1 MKVLLFVLAFCPCL
15 LHAQSAYDIVKKADE
30 KMRGKTSQATMTIRT
45 VRPAWSRAMEVKT
58 WMKGTTYALILIKSP
73 ARDKGT
79 AFLKKKKE
87 VWNWL
92 PTLERTV
99 KLPPSMMSQSWMGT
113 DFTNDDLVKE
123 SSALEDYTHRIV
135 GDTVIDGRPSWK
147 ILFLPKPQAAVVWG
161 KLIVCIDKKD
171 YLELYTEFY
180 EEDGSLLNRMRG
192 YDVKMMDGRII
203 PTRMEMI
210 PEGKRGQKTEIIY
223 RSIVFDRPL
232 NDNFFSLENMK
243 QLN

>member
-1 MKVLLFVLAFCPCL
+1 MKAVLFALALFPGVAQ
-15 LHAQSAYDIVKKADE
+15 AQSAYEIVKKADE
-30 KMRGKTSQATMTIRT
+30 KMRGATSQATMTIRT
-45 VRPAWSRAMEVKT
+45 VRPTWSRAMEVKT
-58 WMKGTTYALILIKSP
+58 WMKGTTYALILIQSP

-79 AFLKKKKE
+79 TFLKKKKE

-123 SSALEDYTHRIV
+123 SSALEDYTHSII
-135 GDTVIDGRPSWK
+135 GDTSIDGRPSWK
-147 ILFLPKPQAAVVWG
+147 ILFRPRPEAAVVWG
-161 KLIVCIDKKD
+161 KLVVCIDKKD
-171 YLELYTEFY
+171 FLELYTEFY
-180 EEDGSLLNRMRG
+180 DEDGALLNRMRG
-192 YDVKMMDGRII
+192 YEVKVMDGRLI

-223 RSIVFDRPL
+223 RSIRFNRPI